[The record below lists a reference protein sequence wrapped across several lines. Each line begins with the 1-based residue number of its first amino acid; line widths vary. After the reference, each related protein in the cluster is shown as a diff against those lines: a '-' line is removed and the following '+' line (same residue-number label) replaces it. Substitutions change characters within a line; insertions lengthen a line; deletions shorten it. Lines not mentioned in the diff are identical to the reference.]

1 MNEKVVNTILTNFG
15 LKNDGKSTSYY
26 YENSSKC
33 LIWLFPTMGG
43 CRVVKDL
50 YIIGGNLVTMTF
62 ETFFYDDFNE
72 AAIQQITKIMKK
84 YKELLVEIKKNELE
98 KDFDDDR

>member
-1 MNEKVVNTILTNFG
+1 MNDKVVHTILTNFG
-15 LKNDGKSTSYY
+15 LKNAGKQYY

-33 LIWLFPTMGG
+33 LVWLFPNLGG

-50 YIIGGNLVTMTF
+50 YILGGNLVTMSF

-72 AAIQQITKIMKK
+72 AAIQQITKIM
-84 YKELLVEIKKNELE
+84 
-98 KDFDDDR
+98 

>member
-1 MNEKVVNTILTNFG
+1 MNDKVAHTILTNLG
-15 LKNDGKSTSYY
+15 LKIYGESTYY

-33 LIWLFPTMGG
+33 LVWLMPNLGG

-50 YIIGGNLVTMTF
+50 YILGGNLVTMSF

-72 AAIQQITKIMKK
+72 AAIKQITKIMKK